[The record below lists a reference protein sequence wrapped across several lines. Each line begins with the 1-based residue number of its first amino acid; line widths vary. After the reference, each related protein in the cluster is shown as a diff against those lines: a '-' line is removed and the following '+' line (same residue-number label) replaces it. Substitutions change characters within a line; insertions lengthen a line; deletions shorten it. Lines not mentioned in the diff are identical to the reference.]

1 MIAQREIKSFEDL
14 ECWKANRD
22 VRQFVSEVIKKFPVE
37 ERYALTD
44 GMRRASHSITE
55 NVAEGYGRFHYQE
68 NIQFVRISRGSLY
81 ELIDQFIT
89 AKDEKYINDD
99 EYQKGRELIN
109 KAIMLVNGY
118 IKYLVRSKKQQ
129 RVTNNK

>member
-1 MIAQREIKSFEDL
+1 MIAQREIKSLEDL

-118 IKYLVRSKKQQ
+118 IKYLVRAKKNQYLSK
-129 RVTNNK
+129 